1 MTLDASRKGR
11 RRQFNK
17 ERRNVRWEGI
27 ETDVSTI
34 LNKEAHLNA
43 VLITGGAGYIGSH
56 TAKAFAR
63 SRFTP
68 VVLDDLSKGHSCAV
82 KWGPFVKADIG
93 DYVFVREVVR
103 RFHID
108 AVVHFAAD
116 AYVGESMREPRRYFQ
131 NNVSNTLALLGALLD
146 AGIRYFVFSSSCAT
160 YGIPETFPIPENQ
173 PQFPVNPY
181 GESKRFVE
189 RALWWYG
196 EAYGLKSATLRYF
209 NAAGADPEGELG
221 EDHDPE
227 THLVPLVIQA
237 ALGIKPWV
245 EIYGTDYPT
254 PDGTAIRDYIHVSD
268 LAEAH
273 VLALRHLMDGGEST
287 SLNLG
292 TGRGHSIRE
301 VIAAVSQR
309 SGRHVP
315 AREAGRRPGD
325 PPVLVADA
333 TLAKHVLGWRPQFS
347 DLATIVDTALR
358 WRVARSPE
366 MNLISSE
373 SMMDLGVQAP

>member
-1 MTLDASRKGR
+1 MATASMEKRCAGNSARTLR
-11 RRQFNK
+11 R
-17 ERRNVRWEGI
+17 ERI
-27 ETDVSTI
+27 KTDVRTI
-34 LNKEAHLNA
+34 LNKEALLNA

-56 TAKAFAR
+56 TAKVFAR
-63 SRFTP
+63 SRFEP
-68 VVLDDLSKGHSCAV
+68 IVLDDLSKGHSCAV
-82 KWGPFVKADIG
+82 KWGPLVKADIG
-93 DYVFVREVVR
+93 DHAFIREVITR
-103 RFHID
+103 YRIE

-116 AYVGESMREPRRYFQ
+116 AYVGESMREPRQYFH
-131 NNVSNTLALLGALLD
+131 NNVSNTLALLEAVLG

-160 YGIPETFPIPENQ
+160 YGIPETVPIPENQ
-173 PQFPVNPY
+173 PQLPVNPY

-237 ALGIKPWV
+237 ALGIKPRV

-273 VLALRHLMDGGEST
+273 VLALLHLMDGGENT
-287 SLNLG
+287 ALNLG
-292 TGRGHSIRE
+292 TGRGYSIRE

-315 AREAGRRPGD
+315 LREVGRRPGD
-325 PPVLVADA
+325 PPVLVADPA
-333 TLAKHVLGWRPQFS
+333 LAKHILGWRPQCS

-358 WRVARSPE
+358 WQVGHFSEANLLDSRS
-366 MNLISSE
+366 ML
-373 SMMDLGVQAP
+373 DLGLQTH

>member
-1 MTLDASRKGR
+1 M
-11 RRQFNK
+11 
-17 ERRNVRWEGI
+17 RWQCVG
-27 ETDVSTI
+27 TDVHTL
-34 LNKEAHLNA
+34 LNKETHLSA

-63 SRFTP
+63 SRFEP

-82 KWGPFVKADIG
+82 KWGPLVKANIG
-93 DYVFVREVVR
+93 DYAFIREVIAR
-103 RFHID
+103 YCIE

-116 AYVGESMREPRRYFQ
+116 AYVGESMRVPRRYFH
-131 NNVSNTLALLGALLD
+131 NNVSNTLALLEAVLD

-160 YGIPETFPIPENQ
+160 YGTPETVPVPENQ

-189 RALWWYG
+189 RALWWYE

-273 VLALRHLMDGGEST
+273 VLALRHLMDGGKST
-287 SLNLG
+287 VLNLG

-301 VIAAVSQR
+301 VIAGVSQR

-325 PPVLVADA
+325 PPVLVADP
-333 TLAKHVLGWRPQFS
+333 TLAKHVLGWRPQYS
-347 DLATIVDTALR
+347 DLATIIDTALR
-358 WRVARSPE
+358 WRVGHLSDV
-366 MNLISSE
+366 NLLGSE
-373 SMMDLGVQAP
+373 SPLVGVHVR

>member
-1 MTLDASRKGR
+1 
-11 RRQFNK
+11 
-17 ERRNVRWEGI
+17 
-27 ETDVSTI
+27 
-34 LNKEAHLNA
+34 LNEEAHLNP

-56 TAKAFAR
+56 TAKALAR
-63 SRFTP
+63 SRFKP
-68 VVLDDLSKGHSCAV
+68 VVLDDLSKGHSWAV
-82 KWGPFVKADIG
+82 KWGPLVKGDFG
-93 DYVFVREVVR
+93 DYAVVREILR

-116 AYVGESMREPRRYFQ
+116 AYVGESMREPRRYFR
-131 NNVSNTLALLGALLD
+131 NNVGNTLALLEAVLD
-146 AGIRYFVFSSSCAT
+146 AGIRHFVLSSSCAT
-160 YGIPETFPIPENQ
+160 YGIPQTVPIAEDQ

-196 EAYGLKSATLRYF
+196 EAYGLKSVTLRYF
-209 NAAGADPEGELG
+209 NAAGADPGGELG

-227 THLVPLVIQA
+227 THLIPLVVQV
-237 ALGIKPWV
+237 ALGSAPWV
-245 EIYGTDYPT
+245 DIYGTDYPT
-254 PDGTAIRDYIHVSD
+254 PDGTAIRDYIHVTD

-301 VIAAVSQR
+301 VIAAVSRR
-309 SGRHVP
+309 SDRHVP

-333 TLAKHVLGWRPQFS
+333 TQARYVLGWRPQYS
-347 DLATIVDTALR
+347 DLVTIVDTALR
-358 WRVARSPE
+358 WRVAHSTE

-373 SMMDLGVQAP
+373 SMVGLGVQAR